1 MAASPPSTA
10 PAMPDPSA
18 ASPTTAAAPATA
30 PAIAPITVQAGLG
43 SNNATAD
50 ATGRSV
56 IVLPIDP
63 GLTCL
68 RGLSPRRLRFEVEYG
83 LERGTS
89 ANSFLF
95 AAGSTAAGQP
105 VPPVLVHPPGASF
118 AAPFLEALAALVPAE
133 AALKVVVG
141 HVNPNRVA
149 LLRQLAERWP
159 ALMLVASNAGARLLS
174 DLWNQQK
181 PGSGAG
187 GSGVA
192 GTGASGAG
200 VSSAADSI
208 PSGDAG
214 SAPGAASSQATPDLA
229 GEAALPPLP
238 PIDVVKQEVSRE
250 LAGGHRLTLIPVPTP
265 RWPGGLVAFEE
276 RTGLLMSGKFFAAHL
291 CGEAFS
297 EANLSSTEEDRRYY
311 YDCLMAPMAR
321 QVEAVVDRLDELPIR
336 TIAPGHGPAIATSWR
351 SLLADYRR
359 WGESQGRSG
368 LTVTLLYASAYG
380 NTAAIAD
387 ALAQGV
393 ARSGV
398 RVESLN
404 CEFAPS
410 EQLIA
415 AIRAGDALLIGS
427 PTLGGHAPTPIVS
440 ALGTVLAEGD
450 REKPVGVFGSF
461 GWSGEAI
468 DLLENKL
475 RDGGFRFAFEPIR
488 VKFSPDPAT
497 LRTLEETGISLGR
510 QLQTEQRRSQR
521 RSGGGGLEESRSNPA
536 VQALGRLVG
545 SLCVVTARKG
555 EGEAALGGAMVASWV
570 SQASFNP
577 PGFTVAVAR
586 ERAVE
591 SLLHV
596 GDRFALNV
604 LAAGRETGPMRQFL
618 QPFPPGANRFA
629 GLELEASPGGQP
641 LLPEALAW
649 LEARVTARME
659 CGDHWILYAQVSHGG
674 LLDPAG
680 TTAVHQR
687 RSGANY

>member
-1 MAASPPSTA
+1 MAAS
-10 PAMPDPSA
+10 
-18 ASPTTAAAPATA
+18 
-30 PAIAPITVQAGLG
+30 
-43 SNNATAD
+43 

-68 RGLSPRRLRFEVEYG
+68 RGLSPQRLRFEVEYG

-497 LRTLEETGISLGR
+497 LRTLEETGIALGR

>member
-1 MAASPPSTA
+1 
-10 PAMPDPSA
+10 MPDPSA
-18 ASPTTAAAPATA
+18 AAPTTAPTTA
-30 PAIAPITVQAGLG
+30 PISVQAGLG
-43 SNNATAD
+43 SNNAAAD

-214 SAPGAASSQATPDLA
+214 SAPGPASSHATPDLA

-291 CGEAFS
+291 CGESFS